1 MLQVNLNITMLQ
13 YTEQKM
19 DIHLNI
25 TLNRVIRLSVVWKI
39 NFKWVDELILF
50 DMGHT
55 DLRVS
60 DSG

>member
-39 NFKWVDELILF
+39 NFKWVDELILIQ
-50 DMGHT
+50 T
-55 DLRVS
+55 QAKL
-60 DSG
+60 